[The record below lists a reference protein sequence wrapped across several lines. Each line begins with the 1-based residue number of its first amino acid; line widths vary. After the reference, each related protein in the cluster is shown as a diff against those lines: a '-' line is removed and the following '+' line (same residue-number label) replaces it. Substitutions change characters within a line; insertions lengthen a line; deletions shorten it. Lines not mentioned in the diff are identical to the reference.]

1 MPLGSSTSSQP
12 GLSGRRIAAELSKEL
27 SFSLTLASV
36 ACSSLSAPRAS
47 AASVAACARAASAAA
62 SASSQRCFLLA
73 DLAVASSMSRA
84 YWCALLASAS
94 AFSASTT
101 AAGFSFLPPDAA
113 DRDGRS
119 YWLCPVAVL

>member
-1 MPLGSSTSSQP
+1 MPPGSSTSSQP
-12 GLSGRRIAAELSKEL
+12 GLSGSRIAAELSTEL
-27 SFSLTLASV
+27 SFSLTLASA

-47 AASVAACARAASAAA
+47 AASDVACARAASAAA

-101 AAGFSFLPPDAA
+101 AAGFSFLPPVCAV
-113 DRDGRS
+113 DGRS
-119 YWLCPVAVL
+119 YWLCPVAPL